1 MTNAADILAAGGI
14 RNAAAVVAAAQAA
27 GLELAAAAA
36 MLEKESAGGQNLW
49 GHDGVATGGA
59 YVMGSPV
66 TEQAYRAY
74 KQALATGRAGRQGV
88 GPCQLTYYTLQDEAD
103 AAGGCWRPEVNLRVG
118 FRHLQSLIKAHGV
131 RTGFARYNGSG
142 PAAEAYG
149 ADVARRYASWQ
160 ARLRGTSTAAVPAGP
175 AAPGTPGTL
184 RQGDTG
190 SAVAKLQAFLNDN
203 YPAYSKIDLGPQR
216 YGPQTVGVIRE
227 FQRRSGVTGSD
238 ADGTIVGPRTW
249 AKLLEAGYRP

>member
-1 MTNAADILAAGGI
+1 M
-14 RNAAAVVAAAQAA
+14 
-27 GLELAAAAA
+27 
-36 MLEKESAGGQNLW
+36 
-49 GHDGVATGGA
+49 
-59 YVMGSPV
+59 
-66 TEQAYRAY
+66 
-74 KQALATGRAGRQGV
+74 
-88 GPCQLTYYTLQDEAD
+88 
-103 AAGGCWRPEVNLRVG
+103 G
-118 FRHLQSLIKAHGV
+118 FRHLQSLIKAYGV
-131 RTGFARYNGSG
+131 RAGFTRYNGSG

-149 ADVARRYASWQ
+149 ADVARRYANWQ
-160 ARLRGTSTAAVPAGP
+160 ARLRGANTAPAPAAP

-190 SAVAKLQAFLNDN
+190 PAVAKLQAFLNSTF
-203 YPAYSKIDLGPQR
+203 PAYSKIDVGPQR